1 MKPIAYALQFR
12 GVAAV
17 DASGL
22 VSARATAPGG
32 SLRTFVESDGVR
44 GGYEPDAGDEAVLQ
58 ARIALGHDGSFT
70 AVGSITFGV
79 RHVMRFRTLGNGRL
93 ARTPDRHLRQGGAVA
108 RIEGG
113 SGQFEGATGRI
124 TSNFLLSDTGEI
136 TDHQVGLVFV
146 PGDSGQQARAPKV
159 TFAQPGGRSRG

>member
-1 MKPIAYALQFR
+1 MTTAAPRHPGGIWGFPGSGRGRPLATIALVKPIAYALQFR

-32 SLRTFVESDGVR
+32 ALRTFVESDGVR

-70 AVGSITFGV
+70 AV
-79 RHVMRFRTLGNGRL
+79 
-93 ARTPDRHLRQGGAVA
+93 
-108 RIEGG
+108 
-113 SGQFEGATGRI
+113 
-124 TSNFLLSDTGEI
+124 
-136 TDHQVGLVFV
+136 
-146 PGDSGQQARAPKV
+146 
-159 TFAQPGGRSRG
+159 